1 MFRLRQSG
9 PDRSDATAPYEVL
22 FPKEYTVDQ
31 FLRDV
36 LENRSDER
44 GYIRIRRRTTDE
56 GVSWFHLP
64 CMEYRYGNVVSGD
77 FSEAM
82 KAEKICSAAASGGW
96 GAMDYILKIDG

>member
-36 LENRSDER
+36 LGNRSER
-44 GYIRIRRRTTDE
+44 GFIRIRRRVTDE

-64 CMEYRYGNVVSGD
+64 CMEYRYGNVINGG
-77 FSEAM
+77 FSEEI
-82 KAEKICSAAASGGW
+82 KKKIICSAAASGGW
-96 GAMDYILKIDG
+96 GCMDYILEIDG

>member
-36 LENRSDER
+36 LENRSDEW
-44 GYIRIRRRTTDE
+44 GYIRI
-56 GVSWFHLP
+56 
-64 CMEYRYGNVVSGD
+64 
-77 FSEAM
+77 
-82 KAEKICSAAASGGW
+82 
-96 GAMDYILKIDG
+96 

>member
-64 CMEYRYGNVVSGD
+64 YMEYRYGNVVSGD
-77 FSEAM
+77 FSEAV

-96 GAMDYILKIDG
+96 GAMDYILEIDG